1 MPEERSRL
9 PAFARGDIADL
20 DISRPWSPDEVTV
33 LMQRVVVKLEAETSQ
48 LKVQGELAA
57 QAKRD
62 AEILTSQWML
72 IAKTERPDLKSDA
85 MREAWI
91 LQDTE
96 TGVAEAQFEADRAER
111 LYKDQSTVV
120 RAIQHQGEQLR
131 SMISRHTHLEKTW
144 HPVRDGPN

>member
-9 PAFARGDIADL
+9 PQFARGDIAEL

-62 AEILTSQWML
+62 YEILSSQWML
-72 IAKTERPDLKSDA
+72 VAKTERPDLKSDG

-96 TGVAEAQFEADRAER
+96 TGVAAARFEADRAER

-120 RAIQHQGEQLR
+120 RAIQHRAR
-131 SMISRHTHLEKTW
+131 SSRCSRHTLEKTW
-144 HPVRDGPN
+144 HPVRERPK